1 MKSDSAQ
8 SWDLLKISR
17 EVESELLWSS
27 YSTIPV
33 MWLYLFVCT
42 GEMLEVMLLSEVT
55 IAKQSQGMK
64 NNRLGG
70 DEEMPLVWGELVLQS
85 EDDSETNKATTAQ

>member
-1 MKSDSAQ
+1 
-8 SWDLLKISR
+8 
-17 EVESELLWSS
+17 
-27 YSTIPV
+27 
-33 MWLYLFVCT
+33 
-42 GEMLEVMLLSEVT
+42 MLEVMLLSEVT